1 MFYTV
6 NYVSGSPTIDLPQD
20 GFERTG
26 QNHAIIDYFLIS
38 PLLNWAVGVAMIHDE
53 GTEDENEEAQ
63 DRLYVM
69 PVDPNSWADD
79 IAISAVG
86 KSQPA
91 TARMQQATEM
101 AQQLYVD
108 QVTAINSDMGF
119 VIKVLGT
126 SNFVPPYFPWYLI
139 LDGDAV
145 TLQGYNYFWD
155 PDEKFQSVFR
165 DRMGG
170 NHQWLFNW
178 YNLGGRS
185 GVADITEVSCSPA
198 GVPLMKFFW
207 EKEGN
212 YGELLQ
218 FVKENCR
225 VQEVPEFNKRSN
237 YIKSRGRKH
246 VEEGEM
252 EPSDAL
258 DYALRDLKS
267 AAKRQ
272 DPDVFYQEYAQMG
285 FDHPRPDFKDK
296 KWKL

>member
-6 NYVSGSPTIDLPQD
+6 NYNSGSPAIDLPPEAV
-20 GFERTG
+20 ERTG
-26 QNHAIIDYFLIS
+26 QNHAVIDYFLIS
-38 PLLNWAVGVAMIHDE
+38 PILNWAVGVAKIHDE
-53 GTEDENEEAQ
+53 GTEDDVLNEEAQ
-63 DRLYVM
+63 DRLYVI
-69 PVDPNSWADD
+69 PVDPKSWADD
-79 IAISAVG
+79 ITISSVG
-86 KSQPA
+86 KDD
-91 TARMQQATEM
+91 RHHYQAKEV
-101 AQQLYVD
+101 AQQLYLN
-108 QVTAINSDMGF
+108 QVSAINSNMRF
-119 VIKVLGT
+119 VMKVLG
-126 SNFVPPYFPWYLI
+126 SGNFVSKYFPWYLI
-139 LDGDAV
+139 VDGETV
-145 TLQGYNYFWD
+145 TLQGYSYFWD
-155 PDEKFQSVFR
+155 SDEKFQSVFR

-185 GVADITEVSCSPA
+185 GIADITEVSCSPA

-207 EKEGN
+207 EQEGN
-212 YGELLQ
+212 QYRPLLQ
-218 FVKENCR
+218 FIKENC
-225 VQEVPEFNKRSN
+225 VTQDVPEFNKRST

-272 DPDVFYQEYAQMG
+272 DSDVFYQEYAQMG
-285 FDHPRPDFKDK
+285 FDHPRPDYKDK